1 MCARKEI
8 NWDLEV
14 KCTDEGRVMKT
25 YSELL
30 EQFDQLKRDI
40 DVAREREAQLIAQRV
55 MDLLAAN
62 GVNVQDLLH
71 GRGSDRRRGAPK
83 YWNPET
89 GATWS
94 GRGRMPTW
102 LIGQD
107 LQRFLINPEE
117 ENSGSNSL

>member
-1 MCARKEI
+1 
-8 NWDLEV
+8 
-14 KCTDEGRVMKT
+14 MKT